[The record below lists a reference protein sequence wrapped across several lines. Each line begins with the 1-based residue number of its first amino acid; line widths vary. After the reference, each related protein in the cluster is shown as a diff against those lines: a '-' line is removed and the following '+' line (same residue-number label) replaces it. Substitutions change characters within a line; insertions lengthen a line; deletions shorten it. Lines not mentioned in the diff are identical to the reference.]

1 MTRQSFALFALII
14 ATLAKVLVLTAQAPS
29 HKTTASAE
37 HLKLVIILSR
47 HGVRSPTWTQDRLNT
62 YSALPWP
69 TWSVPPGDLTPH
81 GYALLTSFGQHDRA
95 LYAAKGLF
103 AATGCAEA
111 ASVFIHADTDQ
122 RTLASGRALAE
133 GLFPTCPPPLHNLP
147 EGTNDPLFHTDVT
160 STPARSATALA
171 ELQARLTDAAN
182 LPDPTLIPQLQ
193 NVLLN
198 CDPTATTCTPAH
210 TPAALLPTGPL
221 TAVAGKGDHLADL
234 KGALPSASSLSE
246 DLLLEYADAMPLQN
260 VGWGHVDEA
269 QLRRFLA
276 LHTVYFDLLHRT
288 PALARL
294 TAGEML
300 LRINQTLQQAVEDK
314 PIAGALGMPGQE
326 LVLLVGHDTNLAALA
341 ALLGVHWTLD
351 GRTDDTPPGTELA
364 FELWET
370 TPATYIVRLTV
381 ASQTLTQMHNP
392 HPATLT
398 APPSLTITPA
408 SCPSPNGC
416 PWHDFQHIVDS
427 STASK

>member
-1 MTRQSFALFALII
+1 MTLRRL
-14 ATLAKVLVLTAQAPS
+14 TLLVLLA
-29 HKTTASAE
+29 TASLHAQQQR
-37 HLKLVIILSR
+37 LKLVIILTR

-81 GYALLTSFGQHDRA
+81 GYALLTNFGQHDRA

-103 AATGCAEA
+103 TAKGCADA
-111 ASVFIHADTDQ
+111 GSVFIHADTDQ

-133 GLFPTCPPPLHNLP
+133 GLFPSCPPPLHNLP
-147 EGTNDPLFHTDVT
+147 EGTNDPLFHTDA
-160 STPARSATALA
+160 TPTAAQSAAALA
-171 ELQARLTDAAN
+171 ELQGRLTQPAN

-198 CDPTATTCTPAH
+198 CAPTATACKPAH
-210 TPAALLPTGPL
+210 APAAMLPPSEL

-234 KGALPSASSLSE
+234 KGALPTASSLSE
-246 DLLLEYADAMPLQN
+246 DLLLEYADAMPMQN

-294 TAGEML
+294 TAGDML
-300 LRINQTLQQAVEDK
+300 LRISKTLQQGVEEK
-314 PIAGALGMPGQE
+314 PVAGALGAPGQR
-326 LVLLVGHDTNLAALA
+326 LVLLVGHDTNLAAIA

-351 GRTDDTPPGTELA
+351 GRSDDTPPGTELA

-370 TPATYIVRLTV
+370 APATYTVRLTV
-381 ASQTLTQMHNP
+381 SSQTLGQMHNSRP
-392 HPATLT
+392 EELP
-398 APPSLTITPA
+398 APPMQTITPEA
-408 SCPSPNGC
+408 CPSTEGC
-416 PWHDFQHIVDS
+416 PWREFQRLVS
-427 STASK
+427 STAEAR